1 MMDKDQKV
9 KENTD
14 TLMEDLGEGIGYIR
28 AYVEQEIESVK
39 LTAAEKISIATS
51 TIVSGLI
58 LTLLAAAMLLFA
70 SLALSYYL
78 GSLMNSTALGFLAVA
93 GIYLLI
99 LLMVYLFRKR
109 LITDNIVEVVIQ
121 FLFDEEEDSELG

>member
-14 TLMEDLGEGIGYIR
+14 TLMEDLGEGIGYIH

>member
-14 TLMEDLGEGIGYIR
+14 TLMEDLGEGIGYIH

-99 LLMVYLFRKR
+99 LLTVYLFRKR

-121 FLFDEEEDSELG
+121 FLFDDEEDSELE